1 MGSGMTKNGKSFLVF
16 GCENVQF
23 AVAVEDCTKIY
34 NLSVYFSC
42 TGCTCQSFAD
52 VISDVDD

>member
-1 MGSGMTKNGKSFLVF
+1 MTKNGKSFLVF

-23 AVAVEDCTKIY
+23 AVAVENGTKVY

>member
-1 MGSGMTKNGKSFLVF
+1 MGSGMTKNGKPFLVF

-23 AVAVEDCTKIY
+23 AVAVKNGTTVY
-34 NLSVYFSC
+34 NLYVYLSC
-42 TGCTCQSFAD
+42 TGCTCQFFAD

>member
-23 AVAVEDCTKIY
+23 AVAVENGTKVY